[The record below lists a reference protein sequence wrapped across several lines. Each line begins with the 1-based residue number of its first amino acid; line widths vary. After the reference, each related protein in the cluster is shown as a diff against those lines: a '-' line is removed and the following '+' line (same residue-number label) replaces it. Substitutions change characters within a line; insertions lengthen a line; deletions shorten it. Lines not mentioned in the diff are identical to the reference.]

1 MTVLTPPR
9 FEGTFR
15 LPDGRKLGYAEYG
28 SASGKTIL
36 WFHGTPGARRQVAQ
50 EARDLA
56 RERRVRLIA
65 IERPGIGDSSSHSYP
80 SMADWA
86 EDIDTFCKAKEI
98 QYFAVCG
105 LSGGGPYA
113 LACAYYLQ
121 DKVVAASVL
130 GGLAPSTGQDAAAGG
145 MSRLVRGL
153 GPVLPYLRKPIN
165 RLMLGLIKRLEP
177 HADRAIDAFAR
188 IMPPGDQEVF
198 ADPAIKAM
206 FQDDLLLGSR
216 EQMQAIIHDAVL
228 FGRDWGFP
236 LGEVEVP
243 VYLLYGDADNIVP
256 VEHGEHLSRRLPN
269 AEFRVRVGEGH
280 LGGLGASREIFDDL
294 LSHWPQRS

>member
-15 LPDGRKLGYAEYG
+15 LHDGRKLGYAEYG
-28 SASGKTIL
+28 SANGKTIL
-36 WFHGTPGARRQVAQ
+36 WFHGTPGGRRQVAQ

-56 RERRVRLIA
+56 CNRKVRLIA
-65 IERPGIGDSSSHSYP
+65 IERPGIGDSTSHSYP
-80 SMADWA
+80 SIADWA
-86 EDIDTFCKAKEI
+86 EDIEAFCDAKEI
-98 QYFAVCG
+98 QRFAVCG

-121 DKVVAASVL
+121 DRVVAASVL
-130 GGLAPSTGQDAAAGG
+130 GGLAPSTGQDAVEGG
-145 MSRLVRGL
+145 MSILVRSL
-153 GPVLPYLRKPIN
+153 SPVLKHLRIPIN

-177 HADRAIDAFAR
+177 HAERAIDVFAHF
-188 IMPPGDQEVF
+188 MPPGDQEVF
-198 ADPAIKAM
+198 ADPAIRAM

-236 LGEVEVP
+236 LSEVETP
-243 VYLLYGDADNIVP
+243 VYLMYGDADNIVP
-256 VEHGEHLSRRLPN
+256 VAHGEHLSQHLPN
-269 AEFRVRVGEGH
+269 AVFRVREGEGH

-294 LSHWPQRS
+294 LSHWPRR